1 MSIPF
6 LLEKNPRLYRSAR
19 PVSSREAPEV
29 FLRAPLART
38 PSERRRRLALASG
51 FRVHLGSHDRIGIG
65 AASKGIFCRTVIEGT
80 EPAAARVHLWLI

>member
-6 LLEKNPRLYRSAR
+6 LLEKNPRLYRSAW

-51 FRVHLGSHDRIGIG
+51 FRVLRLSGIDRLDEPGH
-65 AASKGIFCRTVIEGT
+65 AAGRG
-80 EPAAARVHLWLI
+80 RVGRDG